1 MSQIEQILTR
11 CCSRK
16 ESQDELNKISMHSE
30 GAYEGIMS
38 GLGSVG
44 NVIFWACDNEN
55 YDDKAAREDLR
66 NIGEMLMYLPGI
78 AAALKFNAGEADA
91 VLREVRNKKA

>member
-11 CCSRK
+11 CCSR
-16 ESQDELNKISMHSE
+16 DEPQEKLHRISMHSE